1 MCAVVECISS
11 GYKMERRKKK
21 SYTIMRKEETEVDF
35 SCAVMPL
42 NEEIWFFIWVFT
54 IKPRKMT
61 LLKKERKSR
70 VLNLAEWA
78 DSYVQGLL
86 YSQMRC
92 FGPILSYLL
101 INGLM

>member
-42 NEEIWFFIWVFT
+42 NEEI
-54 IKPRKMT
+54 
-61 LLKKERKSR
+61 
-70 VLNLAEWA
+70 
-78 DSYVQGLL
+78 
-86 YSQMRC
+86 
-92 FGPILSYLL
+92 
-101 INGLM
+101 